1 MVNLTAADLERFM
14 LAGAQIEAE
23 INAAQAAGAAAQLDA
38 ARYAKIRA
46 AVEGNEA
53 RQLRFI
59 MRFIQADT
67 GAGLDNFIDNLGA

>member
-1 MVNLTAADLERFM
+1 MALTVDDLVRFQE
-14 LAGAQIEAE
+14 AGARIEAE
-23 INAAQAAGAAAQLDA
+23 IAAAQAAAAAAQKDA
-38 ARYAKIRA
+38 ERYQKIRA

>member
-1 MVNLTAADLERFM
+1 MALTADDLIRFQES
-14 LAGAQIEAE
+14 GARIEAE
-23 INAAQAAGAAAQLDA
+23 IAAAQAASAAAQADA
-38 ARYAKIRA
+38 ARYQKIRA